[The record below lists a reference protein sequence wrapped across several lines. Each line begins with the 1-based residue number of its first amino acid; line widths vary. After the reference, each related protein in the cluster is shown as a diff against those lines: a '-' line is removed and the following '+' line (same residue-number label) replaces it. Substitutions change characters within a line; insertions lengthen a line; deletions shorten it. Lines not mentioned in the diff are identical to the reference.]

1 MLPPL
6 PEPGATLSHV
16 TDEYVLL
23 NGIRF
28 HFRDWSNPGA
38 MPLVLLHGYTGHSRS
53 WDTLARSLVSGYR
66 VLALDQRGHGESG
79 WASDYSPEAMV
90 SDVAAFVRALR
101 LDRFALL
108 GLSMGGRNAY
118 HYAGTCPAGL
128 ERLVIVDIGPD
139 IIASGSQRIR
149 SGVAAPDSFASTE
162 EAIAAARKANARA
175 DEQEL
180 RDRVRQ
186 NLMLREDGHWTFRY
200 DAALRNP
207 ETPLPRP
214 TSEAGWASVANI
226 NVPTLIVRG
235 ALSDILSIE
244 TANRMA
250 QVIPGARLVEV
261 PEAGHSIPLDNP
273 GGFIAAVR
281 TFL

>member
-1 MLPPL
+1 MS
-6 PEPGATLSHV
+6 AVS
-16 TDEYVLL
+16 DDYVLL

-28 HFRDWSNPGA
+28 HFRDWASDGA

-53 WDTLARSLVSGYR
+53 WDTLAKAMAPKYR

-79 WASDYSPEAMV
+79 WASDYTPEAMV
-90 SDVAAFVRALR
+90 SDVAAFVGALR

-118 HYAGTCPAGL
+118 HYAGSRPAGL

-139 IIASGSQRIR
+139 IVAAGSQRIR
-149 SGVAAPDSFASTE
+149 SGVTVNDVFESPE
-162 EAIAAARKANARA
+162 HAINAARKGNPSA
-175 DEQEL
+175 DETEL

-186 NLMLREDGHWTFRY
+186 NLMLREDGAWTFRY
-200 DAALRNP
+200 DPSLRNP

-214 TSEAGWASVANI
+214 TSEAGWAAVANI
-226 NVPTLIVRG
+226 NVPTLLVRG
-235 ALSDILSIE
+235 ALSDVLSVE
-244 TANRMA
+244 TANRMVQA
-250 QVIPGARLVEV
+250 IPDCSFAEV
-261 PEAGHSIPLDNP
+261 PDAGHSIPLDNP
-273 GGFIAAVR
+273 AGLIRAVQ